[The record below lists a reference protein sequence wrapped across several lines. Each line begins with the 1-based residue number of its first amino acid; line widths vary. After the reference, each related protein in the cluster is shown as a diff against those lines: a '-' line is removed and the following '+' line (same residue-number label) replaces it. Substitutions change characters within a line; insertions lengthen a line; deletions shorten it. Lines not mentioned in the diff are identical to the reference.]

1 MVITVSSHDAYPLVK
16 LLADVSGLRKGQ
28 EHGAHTVWRGQC
40 PQFQRAVARLRGV
53 RLVPGTAL
61 RAACGRCL
69 LVSRS
74 LRPLCPQC
82 HAAMRT
88 VAV

>member
-1 MVITVSSHDAYPLVK
+1 MVITVSTEDAYPLVK

-28 EHGAHTVWRGQC
+28 QHGGHTVWLGHC
-40 PQFQRAVARLRGV
+40 PQFQRSAARLRGV
-53 RLVPGTAL
+53 KLAPGTAL
-61 RAACGRCL
+61 TAACGRCL
-69 LVSRS
+69 LVGRR
-74 LRPLCPQC
+74 LEARCPAC